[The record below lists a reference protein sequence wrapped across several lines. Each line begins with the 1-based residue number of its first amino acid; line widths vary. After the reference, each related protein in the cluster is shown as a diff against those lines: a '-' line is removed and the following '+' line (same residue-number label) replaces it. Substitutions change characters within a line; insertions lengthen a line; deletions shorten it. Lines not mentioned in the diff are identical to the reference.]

1 MPRFAYNR
9 YYYPPAPTLPVQ
21 VSHLF
26 DLQKSEG
33 FEGKLDTG
41 ADSTVIPMRLI
52 TQFDL
57 MPTGL
62 KRIRSYDGIVRTV
75 RTYYVQIHILE
86 ETFVVKVTAA
96 NRQNILLG
104 RDLLNQF
111 NLYLHGRAL
120 VFEIELALNGFW
132 KPIRWVLRRFTQ
144 ILARLWNLV
153 RRFNRFSDRN
163 N

>member
-1 MPRFAYNR
+1 MKMPQFSYNR
-9 YYYPPAPTLPVQ
+9 QYQPPAPTLPVQ
-21 VSHLF
+21 VFHLF
-26 DLQKSEG
+26 DLQRSED

-41 ADSTVIPMRLI
+41 ADSTVIPMRLV

-75 RTYYVQIHILE
+75 RTYYVRIQILE
-86 ETFVVKVTAA
+86 KAFVVKVTTA
-96 NRQNILLG
+96 NRQNVLIG

-120 VFEIELALNGFW
+120 VFEIEPALGRFREF
-132 KPIRWVLRRFTQ
+132 IRRTLRIFAQ
-144 ILARLWNLV
+144 ILARL
-153 RRFNRFSDRN
+153 
-163 N
+163 